1 MIGSFINLLVLC
13 FSYYD
18 LLFNWFFLNWNLHLK
33 VTRKTNIKNK
43 HIKQPNQKVEKKTST
58 DISPK
63 KKYRWLTNTWKD
75 AQYYS
80 LSEKCKSK
88 PLWGTISHQS
98 EWLQSKSLQA
108 RNAGEGVEKRKPS
121 YTVVVFAIHWHES
134 AMVLIRYM
142 ICKTSLP
149 FCDLPFSL
157 SWHWLNTKNIFL

>member
-75 AQYYS
+75 AQHHS
-80 LSEKCKSK
+80 LLGKWKPKSQ
-88 PLWGTISHQS
+88 WDTTSHQS
-98 EWLQSKSLQA
+98 EWSSSKSLQTI
-108 RNAGEGVEKRKPS
+108 NAGQHVEKREPS
-121 YTVVVFAIHWHES
+121 CTVGGNINWYNHYGRWYGDSF
-134 AMVLIRYM
+134 
-142 ICKTSLP
+142 
-149 FCDLPFSL
+149 
-157 SWHWLNTKNIFL
+157 KN

>member
-75 AQYYS
+75 AQHRS
-80 LSEKCKSK
+80 LLEKCKSMRSHLTPVTTALVK
-88 PLWGTISHQS
+88 KFTNNKSWRGCGEKGTFLHCWWECKLTQPLW
-98 EWLQSKSLQA
+98 K
-108 RNAGEGVEKRKPS
+108 
-121 YTVVVFAIHWHES
+121 
-134 AMVLIRYM
+134 MVWRFL
-142 ICKTSLP
+142 K
-149 FCDLPFSL
+149 
-157 SWHWLNTKNIFL
+157 KN